1 MSDELHAVLL
11 ARGNDLVKE
20 VGMSDLTLPLD
31 ATVEIHLAGVELA
44 HHIRRRPDQD
54 EWEAQ
59 IHYPRTV
66 TTHVDPWHDDPEEWT
81 SLPVPA
87 RFADL
92 DAAVA
97 WIRTKSADWITCYDA
112 DLVASD
118 AEWER
123 QQREAL
129 NARRRAR
136 RRA

>member
-1 MSDELHAVLL
+1 MSDELHRAEAGIV
-11 ARGNDLVKE
+11 
-20 VGMSDLTLPLD
+20 SDLDALPLD

-44 HHIRRRPDQD
+44 HHIRRRPGQDERD

-59 IHYPRTV
+59 VHYPRTV

-81 SLPVPA
+81 SIPVPA

-92 DAAVA
+92 TAAVT
-97 WIRTKSADWITCYDA
+97 WIRTQSADWIARFDA
-112 DLVASD
+112 DLAASN

-123 QQREAL
+123 QQREAR

>member
-1 MSDELHAVLL
+1 
-11 ARGNDLVKE
+11 
-20 VGMSDLTLPLD
+20 MSDLDALPLD

-44 HHIRRRPDQD
+44 HHIRRRPGQD

-59 IHYPRTV
+59 VHYPRTV
-66 TTHVDPWHDDPEEWT
+66 TTHTDPWHDDPEEWT
-81 SLPVPA
+81 SIPSTA
-87 RFADL
+87 YFAAL

-97 WIRTKSADWITCYDA
+97 WTRTKSADWFARRDA
-112 DLVASD
+112 DIAASN

-123 QQREAL
+123 QQREAR

>member
-1 MSDELHAVLL
+1 MTQIA
-11 ARGNDLVKE
+11 DL
-20 VGMSDLTLPLD
+20 PAD
-31 ATVEIHLAGVELA
+31 ATVEIHLAGVQLA
-44 HHIRRRPDQD
+44 HHIRRRPGQD

-59 IHYPRTV
+59 VHYPRTV
-66 TTHVDPWHDDPEEWT
+66 TTHVDPWRDDPEEWT

-97 WIRTKSADWITCYDA
+97 WIRTKSADWIARRDA
-112 DLVASD
+112 DLAAFN
-118 AEWER
+118 AEYER
-123 QQREAL
+123 QQREAR